1 MKKMLY
7 GAGRGLQLMGLLVLP
22 SAIWVGHFNHDEK
35 GAICIFMG
43 SVAIF
48 FAGVALSR
56 IALKS

>member
-1 MKKMLY
+1 MKKFFY
-7 GAGRGLQLMGLLVLP
+7 AVGRGLQVMGLLVLP

-35 GAICIFMG
+35 GAIGIFVG
-43 SVAIF
+43 SVAVF

>member
-1 MKKMLY
+1 
-7 GAGRGLQLMGLLVLP
+7 MGLLVLP